1 MTYMLVRKGQRFTI
15 AIGGQWICLASRII
29 SELDLEYS
37 HQQFQHLCNQ
47 KNWRRFWN
55 WRGWYFCAQKIIDMC
70 QVFIHV
76 LLRIVPCFGVLES
89 FMDYFRTV
97 LLLHLAAWFSSPLFC
112 RCNFKETLSKRLVP
126 SLWPLYGFWKR
137 ILGLEQTNPF
147 PRQVKIISCYKIN
160 Q

>member
-1 MTYMLVRKGQRFTI
+1 MEWHLICVSSLGIFSTRIPRISRQSNHWCPCEWLERNVGRLKKMTYMLVRKGQRFTI

-29 SELDLEYS
+29 SELDLDYS
-37 HQQFQHLCNQ
+37 HQQFQHLRNQ

-55 WRGWYFCAQKIIDMC
+55 WRGWYFCAQKIMDMC

-112 RCNFKETLSKRLVP
+112 RCNF
-126 SLWPLYGFWKR
+126 
-137 ILGLEQTNPF
+137 
-147 PRQVKIISCYKIN
+147 
-160 Q
+160 